1 MNHFRDRVDS
11 LPLTIELALSADVKP
26 ISDALQASG
35 NQSVLTIGS
44 GGSLVTAGLLARTI
58 EGLHGNVARSLTPLE
73 FIAATTLGNGKHVW
87 LISAEG
93 TNPDILAAF
102 DAAVKSEASTITVLC
117 NREASMLVE
126 AAREYGSTVLVYE
139 TDSQKDGFLATHTL
153 LLSAILIGRAAAQIA
168 GSPLLPFR
176 VDPVLRLDQRAA
188 TDVLSRSTVIIA
200 FDPLLVDAARLI
212 ETNFWEAALINA
224 EAVDFRNFA
233 HGRHIWAAKR
243 GHELGLIALLTDL
256 TRGLWADIAGELPAE
271 VAKAELDFGAP
282 REFLPINGLMS
293 ALELTGQAGEILG
306 IDPGRPGVPDFG
318 RRIYHV
324 PSLVLHSRGAFAI
337 SPSLRKAAAHRRL
350 LGIPGTADEWAN
362 AERGFRERGSSLRF
376 HGLVLDYDGTVVRSS
391 ERRQPPSD
399 AVLASLI
406 RFLDG
411 RGRLAFAT
419 GRGDSVGSMLRKV
432 LPKRYWH
439 GILVGYYNGGLCLRL
454 DEVVDKSSLVED
466 ADLARLADIIEQ
478 CAPTCGISLRR
489 QGVQL
494 CLTAVD
500 GRPLGPVREFVLKI
514 LDENELRLRTY
525 VSGHSIDILAPGVDK
540 ENVARRLADA
550 VNEPDAKFLR
560 IGDSGDYPG
569 NDFALLKEDIGLSVD
584 RVSDDPNGCW
594 NLLPPGVKG
603 PEGLVAYLDRIDSVG
618 GSFAIDLM
626 TL

>member
-11 LPLTIELALSADVKP
+11 LPLTIKLALSADVKA
-26 ISDALQASG
+26 ISEALQASG
-35 NQSVLTIGS
+35 DLSVLTIGS

-73 FIAATTLGNGKHVW
+73 FIAAPTLGNGKHVW

-93 TNPDILAAF
+93 TNPDILAAL
-102 DAAVKSEASTITVLC
+102 DAAVKSEASSITVLC

-126 AAREYGSTVLVYE
+126 AARDYGSTVLLYE

-153 LLSAILIGRAAAQIA
+153 LLSATLICRAAGQIA
-168 GSPLLPFR
+168 GSPVPPR
-176 VDPVLRLDQRAA
+176 WVDPVLRLGRSAA

-212 ETNFWEAALINA
+212 ETNFWEAALINV

-233 HGRHIWAAKR
+233 HGRHLWAAKR
-243 GHELGLIALLTDL
+243 GGELGLIALLTDQ
-256 TRGLWADIAGELPAE
+256 TRVLWADIAGELPAE

-282 REFLPINGLMS
+282 REFLPIDGLMS
-293 ALELTGQAGEILG
+293 AMELTGQAGEILG
-306 IDPGRPGVPDFG
+306 VDPGRPGVPDFG

-324 PSLVLHSRGAFAI
+324 PSLLLQSQGVRGM
-337 SPSLRKAAAHRRL
+337 SPSLRKAAARRRL
-350 LGIPGTADEWAN
+350 VGISGLAEEWAD
-362 AERGFRERGSSLRF
+362 AEQAFRERGSSMRF

-391 ERRQPPSD
+391 ERRQPPRD
-399 AVLASLI
+399 AVLAGLI
-406 RFLDG
+406 RFLDEG
-411 RGRLAFAT
+411 GRLAFAT
-419 GRGDSVGSMLRKV
+419 GRGDSVGAMLRKV
-432 LPKRYWH
+432 LPERHWPE
-439 GILVGYYNGGLCLRL
+439 ILVGYYNGGLCIRL
-454 DEVVDKSSLVED
+454 DEAVDKSSIDED
-466 ADLARLADIIEQ
+466 VGLSRLAEVIEQ
-478 CAPTCGISLRR
+478 CAPSCGISVRR
-489 QGVQL
+489 QRVQL

-500 GRPLGPVREFVLKI
+500 GRPLGPVRDFVLKI
-514 LDENELRLRTY
+514 LEENGLRLRTY
-525 VSGHSIDILAPGVDK
+525 VSGHSIDVLAPGVDK

-550 VNEPDAKFLR
+550 VNTADAKFLR
-560 IGDSGDYPG
+560 IGDSGGYPG

-603 PEGLVAYLDRIDSVG
+603 PDGLVAYLDRINSED